1 MPFEKFRLL
10 PEDTKIQNLII
21 AYEKI
26 AIRVAHDKWIFK
38 CCHNYDLVE
47 EIYDAFLDMMSNIH
61 SFAYF
66 LLEDDDI
73 ESKPACSGRKA
84 SVSGLDFLVT
94 DLEVLLDVFYRGLAS
109 FEIHGHERLD
119 VMFELSHTI
128 NGLLRSFEHKYS

>member
-1 MPFEKFRLL
+1 MAFKKFRLL
-10 PEDTKIQNLII
+10 PEDTKIQKLII

-26 AIRVAHDKWIFK
+26 TLRAARDKWIFK
-38 CCHNYDLVE
+38 CCRNYDVVE
-47 EIYDAFLDMMSNIH
+47 EIHDTFLDMMCNIR

-73 ESKPACSGRKA
+73 ESKPGCSGRKA

-109 FEIHGHERLD
+109 FEIHGDEKLD
-119 VMFELSHTI
+119 VMFELCHTI
-128 NGLLRSFEHKYS
+128 NGLLKSFEHKYS

>member
-1 MPFEKFRLL
+1 MPFKKFRLL
-10 PEDTKIQNLII
+10 PEDTKIQKLII

-26 AIRVAHDKWIFK
+26 AIRAARDKWIFK
-38 CCHNYDLVE
+38 CCGNYDLVE

-61 SFAYF
+61 SFVYF

-109 FEIHGHERLD
+109 FEIRDHEKLN
-119 VMFELSHTI
+119 VMFELSHTV

>member
-10 PEDTKIQNLII
+10 PEGTKIQKLII

-26 AIRVAHDKWIFK
+26 ALRAAHDKWIFK
-38 CCHNYDLVE
+38 CCRNYDLVE
-47 EIYDAFLDMMSNIH
+47 EIYDAFLDMMCNIH

-73 ESKPACSGRKA
+73 ESKPGCSGHKA

-109 FEIHGHERLD
+109 FEIHGDEKLD
-119 VMFELSHTI
+119 IMFELSHTV
-128 NGLLRSFEHKYS
+128 NGLLKSFEHKYS

>member
-10 PEDTKIQNLII
+10 PEDTKIQKLII

-26 AIRVAHDKWIFK
+26 ALRAARDKWIFK
-38 CCHNYDLVE
+38 CCRNYDLVE
-47 EIYDAFLDMMSNIH
+47 EIYDAFLDMMSNIR

-109 FEIHGHERLD
+109 FEIRGHEKLD
-119 VMFELSHTI
+119 IMFKLSHTV
-128 NGLLRSFEHKYS
+128 NGLLRSFEPKYS

>member
-10 PEDTKIQNLII
+10 PEDTKIQKLII

-26 AIRVAHDKWIFK
+26 VLRAARDKWIFK

-47 EIYDAFLDMMSNIH
+47 EIYDAFLDMMSNIF

-73 ESKPACSGRKA
+73 ESNPACFWSQGICIRIRFFGHRFRSA
-84 SVSGLDFLVT
+84 S
-94 DLEVLLDVFYRGLAS
+94 
-109 FEIHGHERLD
+109 
-119 VMFELSHTI
+119 
-128 NGLLRSFEHKYS
+128 

>member
-10 PEDTKIQNLII
+10 PEDTKIQKLII

-26 AIRVAHDKWIFK
+26 ALRAAHDKWIFK
-38 CCHNYDLVE
+38 CCCNDLVE

-61 SFAYF
+61 SFVYF
-66 LLEDDDI
+66 LVEDDDI

-109 FEIHGHERLD
+109 FEIRGDEKLD
-119 VMFELSHTI
+119 VMFELSHTV

>member
-1 MPFEKFRLL
+1 MPFKKFRLL

-26 AIRVAHDKWIFK
+26 TLRAARDKWIFK
-38 CCHNYDLVE
+38 CCCNYDLVE
-47 EIYDAFLDMMSNIH
+47 EIYDAFLDMMCNIR
-61 SFAYF
+61 SFAY

-73 ESKPACSGRKA
+73 ESKPGCSDRKA

-109 FEIHGHERLD
+109 FEIRGDEKLD
-119 VMFELSHTI
+119 IMFELSHTI
-128 NGLLRSFEHKYS
+128 NGLLKSFEHKYS

>member
-1 MPFEKFRLL
+1 MPLEKFRLL
-10 PEDTKIQNLII
+10 PEDTKIQKLII

-26 AIRVAHDKWIFK
+26 ALRAARDKWIFK
-38 CCHNYDLVE
+38 CCRNYDLVE
-47 EIYDAFLDMMSNIH
+47 EIYDAFLDMMCNIL

-73 ESKPACSGRKA
+73 ESKPGCSGRKA

-109 FEIHGHERLD
+109 FEICGDEKLD
-119 VMFELSHTI
+119 VMFEMSHTV
-128 NGLLRSFEHKYS
+128 NGLLKNFKHKYS

>member
-10 PEDTKIQNLII
+10 PEDTKIQKLII

-26 AIRVAHDKWIFK
+26 ALRAPCDKWIIK
-38 CCHNYDLVE
+38 CCRNYDLLE
-47 EIYDAFLDMMSNIH
+47 EIYDAFLDMMSNIR

-66 LLEDDDI
+66 FLEDDGI
-73 ESKPACSGRKA
+73 ESKPACSGHKA

-109 FEIHGHERLD
+109 FEIHGDEKLD
-119 VMFELSHTI
+119 VMFELSHTV

>member
-10 PEDTKIQNLII
+10 PEDTKIQKHII

-26 AIRVAHDKWIFK
+26 AIRASRDKWIFK
-38 CCHNYDLVE
+38 CCRNYDLVE
-47 EIYDAFLDMMSNIH
+47 EIYDTFLDMMSNIR
-61 SFAYF
+61 SFVYF

-73 ESKPACSGRKA
+73 ESKPTCSGRKA
-84 SVSGLDFLVT
+84 SLSGLDFLVT

-109 FEIHGHERLD
+109 FEIHGHEKLD
-119 VMFELSHTI
+119 VMFELSHTV

>member
-1 MPFEKFRLL
+1 MPLEKFRLL
-10 PEDTKIQNLII
+10 AEDTKIQKLII

-26 AIRVAHDKWIFK
+26 ALRAARDKWIFK
-38 CCHNYDLVE
+38 CCRNYDLVE
-47 EIYDAFLDMMSNIH
+47 EIYDAFLDMMCNIR

-73 ESKPACSGRKA
+73 ESKPGCSGRKA

-109 FEIHGHERLD
+109 FEIRGDEKLD
-119 VMFELSHTI
+119 VMFEMSHTV
-128 NGLLRSFEHKYS
+128 NGLLKSFKHKYS

>member
-10 PEDTKIQNLII
+10 PEDTKFQKLII

-26 AIRVAHDKWIFK
+26 ALRAARDKWIFK

-47 EIYDAFLDMMSNIH
+47 EIYDAFLDMMCNIH

-73 ESKPACSGRKA
+73 ESKPACSGHKA

-109 FEIHGHERLD
+109 FEIRGDEKLD

-128 NGLLRSFEHKYS
+128 NGLLKSFEHKYS

>member
-10 PEDTKIQNLII
+10 PEDTKIQKLII

-26 AIRVAHDKWIFK
+26 TLHAARDKWIFK

-47 EIYDAFLDMMSNIH
+47 EIYDAFLDMMSNMR
-61 SFAYF
+61 SFVYF

-84 SVSGLDFLVT
+84 SVSGLNFLVT

-109 FEIHGHERLD
+109 FEIRGHEKLD

>member
-10 PEDTKIQNLII
+10 PEDTKIQKLII

-26 AIRVAHDKWIFK
+26 ALHAAHDKCIFK
-38 CCHNYDLVE
+38 CCRNYDLVE
-47 EIYDAFLDMMSNIH
+47 EICDAFLDMMSNICL
-61 SFAYF
+61 FAYF

-109 FEIHGHERLD
+109 FEIRGDEKLD
-119 VMFELSHTI
+119 IMFELSHTV
-128 NGLLRSFEHKYS
+128 NGLLRSFELKYS

>member
-10 PEDTKIQNLII
+10 PEDTKIQKLII

-26 AIRVAHDKWIFK
+26 ALRAARDKWIFK
-38 CCHNYDLVE
+38 CCRNYDLVE
-47 EIYDAFLDMMSNIH
+47 EIYDAFLDMMCNIH

-73 ESKPACSGRKA
+73 ESKPGCSGRNA

-109 FEIHGHERLD
+109 FEICGDEKLD
-119 VMFELSHTI
+119 VMFELSHNV
-128 NGLLRSFEHKYS
+128 NGLLKSFEHKYS